1 MGGAAIAARFARCN
15 SAFAAFAQK
24 PTDRYK
30 RPISYC
36 LQVQRPLYVDGIK
49 EFWMIAL
56 AAPPATPTTSVYDL
70 PTRRDKHPIG
80 WGRPAKDWEQRP
92 TASGVDNL
100 SAPLPLSMAAL
111 LALQACG
118 GGGGS
123 VPATSDIGAATIPN
137 ATSFVL
143 TGEEP
148 ALPSPEA
155 RPSAP
160 DAARFMTQA
169 SFGAKAVED
178 IEATRVE
185 GFAHWLWNQFKTP
198 ASSHTAYVDS
208 QLVRTSNNRAND
220 DMSYEAIW
228 QQWLKGP
235 DQLRG
240 RVAFALSQIM
250 VVSNVA
256 PDLRPYAM
264 SSYMDVLNRNA
275 FGNYRNLLEEVT
287 LHPTMGYYL
296 NMIKSEKDDAV
307 KGIHPNENYAREV
320 LQLFSIGL
328 VELNLDGSAKLG
340 GDGKPIA
347 TFGEAEVKGFAKA
360 FSGWTFASQ
369 NPSNPKQFQNAD
381 ENLDSNWTTPMRAF
395 PSMHSPEPK
404 KLLGSVTLP
413 GGQSPE
419 KDLRDALDT
428 IFNHPNVGPFIGRQ
442 LIQRLVASNP
452 SKAYIE
458 RIARVFNNNGGGVRG
473 DLKAVVATILLD
485 VEARGASVNQ
495 VAHYGKQ
502 REPVIRFATLL
513 RALGATS
520 KNGINDIHHLDN
532 SDNGLGQSP
541 LLAPSVFN
549 FFSPNFRQPGAV
561 AKANLYSPE
570 FQITTETTVV
580 GSLNFF
586 SSVINNGGYGNG
598 DSRLTL
604 NLVPLQALAATPAA
618 LIDRLDALFFCYQM
632 TVATRA
638 RLLQMLTAM
647 PSGTDSRLRS
657 RVRAA
662 LIVMVMSPDFVIQK

>member
-1 MGGAAIAARFARCN
+1 MTEQASLSGTDATQDTGLPSR
-15 SAFAAFAQK
+15 SATH
-24 PTDRYK
+24 PET
-30 RPISYC
+30 
-36 LQVQRPLYVDGIK
+36 
-49 EFWMIAL
+49 
-56 AAPPATPTTSVYDL
+56 PPAQGIAV
-70 PTRRDKHPIG
+70 
-80 WGRPAKDWEQRP
+80 A
-92 TASGVDNL
+92 V
-100 SAPLPLSMAAL
+100 PLSVAAL

-118 GGGGS
+118 GGGASGS
-123 VPATSDIGAATIPN
+123 ASTPEAIASSGSGAP
-137 ATSFVL
+137 SFVL
-143 TGEEP
+143 SGEEP
-148 ALPSPEA
+148 ALPKPEA
-155 RPSAP
+155 RPSLP

-169 SFGAKAVED
+169 SFGAKSVEEL
-178 IEATRVE
+178 EATRVE
-185 GFAHWLWNQFKTP
+185 GFEHWLWNQFRTP
-198 ASSHTAYVDS
+198 AALHTAYLDS

-228 QQWLKGP
+228 QQWLVGT

-264 SSYMDVLNRNA
+264 SSYLDVLNRHA
-275 FGNYRNLLEEVT
+275 FGNYRSLLEEVT

-296 NMIKSEKDDAV
+296 NMIKSEKDDAA

-328 VELNLDGSAKLG
+328 VELNLDGSAKVG
-340 GDGKPIA
+340 SDGRPIP

-369 NPSNPKQFQNAD
+369 NPANPKQFQTAD

-404 KLLGSVTLP
+404 KLLGSVTLA

-419 KDLRDALDT
+419 KDLKEALDT
-428 IFNHPNVGPFIGRQ
+428 IFNHPNVGPFISRQ
-442 LIQRLVASNP
+442 LIQRLVSSNP
-452 SKAYIE
+452 SKAF
-458 RIARVFNNNGGGVRG
+458 IARMAAVFNNNGATLRG
-473 DLKAVVATILLD
+473 DLKALVAAILLD
-485 VEARGASVNQ
+485 PEARAAAGSQA
-495 VAHYGKQ
+495 AHYGKQ
-502 REPVIRFATLL
+502 REPVIRFANFL

-520 KNGINDIHHLDN
+520 KNGINDIHYLDS

-586 SSVINNGGYGNG
+586 SGVINNGGYGNG
-598 DSRLTL
+598 DSRLSL
-604 NLVPLQALAATPAA
+604 NLLPLQTLAATPAT
-618 LIDRLDALFFCYQM
+618 LVDRLDALLFAYQM
-632 TVATRA
+632 TAATRT
-638 RLLQMLTAM
+638 RLLQMLSAL
-647 PSGTDSRLRS
+647 PGGTDSRHKA

-662 LIVMVMSPDFVIQK
+662 LIVTAMSPDFVIQK

>member
-1 MGGAAIAARFARCN
+1 MIELAARLNRSTTPN
-15 SAFAAFAQK
+15 DDQAASEVDN
-24 PTDRYK
+24 PV
-30 RPISYC
+30 SS
-36 LQVQRPLYVDGIK
+36 QVAGKSPADWPDTSTTNRIPV
-49 EFWMIAL
+49 
-56 AAPPATPTTSVYDL
+56 AAPLSV
-70 PTRRDKHPIG
+70 
-80 WGRPAKDWEQRP
+80 
-92 TASGVDNL
+92 
-100 SAPLPLSMAAL
+100 AAL

-123 VPATSDIGAATIPN
+123 SVPAAAPEAGGASVVSP
-137 ATSFVL
+137 TSFVL
-143 TGEEP
+143 SGDEP
-148 ALPSPEA
+148 ALPSADA

-169 SFGAKAVED
+169 SFGAKSVEE

-185 GFAHWLWNQFKTP
+185 GFAHWLWSQFRTP
-198 ASSHTAYVDS
+198 ASSHTAYLDS
-208 QLVRTSNNRAND
+208 QLVRTTNNRAND

-275 FGNYRNLLEEVT
+275 FGNYRSLLEEVT

-296 NMIKSEKDDAV
+296 NMIKSEKDDAA

-328 VELNLDGSAKLG
+328 VELNLDGSAKVG
-340 GDGKPIA
+340 GDGKPIP

-369 NPSNPKQFQNAD
+369 NPANPKQFQNAD
-381 ENLDSNWTTPMRAF
+381 ENQDSNWTTPMRAF

-419 KDLRDALDT
+419 KDLKDALDT
-428 IFNHPNVGPFIGRQ
+428 IFNHPNVGPFICRQ

-452 SKAYIE
+452 SKAFIS
-458 RIARVFNNNGGGVRG
+458 RVAAVFNNNGAGVRG
-473 DLKAVVATILLD
+473 DLKAVVAAILLD
-485 VEARGASVNQ
+485 PEARASTASQ

-502 REPVIRFATLL
+502 REPVIRFANFL

-520 KNGINDIHHLDN
+520 KNGINDIHLLDN

-598 DSRLTL
+598 DSRLSL
-604 NLVPLQALAATPAA
+604 NLLPLQALAAAPAT
-618 LIDRLDALFFCYQM
+618 LVDRLDALLFTYQM
-632 TVATRA
+632 TAATRA

-647 PSGTDSRLRS
+647 PGGTDNRHKS

-662 LIVMVMSPDFVIQK
+662 LIVTAMSPDFVIQK